1 MDINIVRIKWIKQ
14 QIKHLE
20 SISNGKINRYGNF
33 RGNQPSKESQ
43 EDIDYSLAW
52 LKNELVVMDILVC
65 NKCNIDLLGGCPDR
79 FEYKGYDAWCFKCD
93 APTNK
98 VILQIA
104 DQEMTNFEKGEYD
117 AVHGHDVQD
126 NQDPDYYSG
135 YGEEYSRQQ
144 NADALTT
151 LQTIG
156 L

>member
-1 MDINIVRIKWIKQ
+1 
-14 QIKHLE
+14 
-20 SISNGKINRYGNF
+20 
-33 RGNQPSKESQ
+33 
-43 EDIDYSLAW
+43 
-52 LKNELVVMDILVC
+52 MDILVC

-79 FEYKGYDAWCFKCD
+79 FEYKGYDAWCFECN

-98 VILQIA
+98 VIIEVA
-104 DQEMTNFEKGEYD
+104 DQEMTYFEQGEYD